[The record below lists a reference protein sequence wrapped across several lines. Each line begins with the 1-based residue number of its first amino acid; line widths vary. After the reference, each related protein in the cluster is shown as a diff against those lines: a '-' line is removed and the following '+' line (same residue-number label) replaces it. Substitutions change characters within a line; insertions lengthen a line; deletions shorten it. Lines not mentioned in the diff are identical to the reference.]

1 MAPVA
6 GKAFLNRVMQRVY
19 QAAQDAG
26 SREEHELF
34 SLSLRLLGEVR
45 KGTEDPWTVACY
57 AAFGCS
63 FEKWKVRSLER
74 QSMLAWELA
83 RCVPDYDPEA
93 AKHAQMV
100 QAGEMRRPETGTGNL
115 YAMPTEAR
123 PAKQKSVQPV
133 PARRQAV
140 GQTTPRS

>member
-6 GKAFLNRVMQRVY
+6 GKAFLNRVVQRVY
-19 QAAQDAG
+19 QAAQRAG

-45 KGTEDPWTVACY
+45 KGTGNPWAVACQ
-57 AAFGCS
+57 ATFGCS

-93 AKHAQMV
+93 SKHAAMV
-100 QAGEMRRPETGTGNL
+100 QTGEMRRPEAGTGNL

-123 PAKQKSVQPV
+123 PAQQKPLQPM

-140 GQTTPRS
+140 GQKTARS